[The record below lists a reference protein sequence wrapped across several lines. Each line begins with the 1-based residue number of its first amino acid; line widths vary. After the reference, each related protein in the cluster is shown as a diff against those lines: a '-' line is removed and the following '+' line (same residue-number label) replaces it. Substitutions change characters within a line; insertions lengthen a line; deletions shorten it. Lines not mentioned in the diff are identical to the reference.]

1 MENYAEIDFYF
12 VICFCFSLLLS
23 ITQLQLILNDDE
35 CKRQTKE
42 KQGKEDTQG
51 ILDYCIY

>member
-12 VICFCFSLLLS
+12 VICFSFSLLLS

-35 CKRQTKE
+35 CK
-42 KQGKEDTQG
+42 
-51 ILDYCIY
+51 